1 MILSSKINKS
11 KEILRNFGYYWM
23 CISIIGLILV
33 LFCFWMGK
41 LYSETFS
48 KQLVSDLANVFWLG
62 YIFSMLILCW
72 IEYYE
77 KIATKETIE
86 EKEIDNIYA

>member
-33 LFCFWMGK
+33 LLSFWIGK

-48 KQLVSDLANVFWLG
+48 KQLVSDLANVFLLG
-62 YIFSMLILCW
+62 YLFSMLILCW

-77 KIATKETIE
+77 KMTTKEVIE

>member
-23 CISIIGLILV
+23 YISIIGLILV
-33 LFCFWMGK
+33 FSYFWIGK
-41 LYSETFS
+41 LFSETFS
-48 KQLVSDLANVFWLG
+48 KQLISDLANVFWLG
-62 YIFSMLILCW
+62 YIISMVILCW
-72 IEYYE
+72 IEYYD
-77 KIATKETIE
+77 KITTKEVIE

>member
-1 MILSSKINKS
+1 MILSTKINKS

-23 CISIIGLILV
+23 IISIIGLILV
-33 LFCFWMGK
+33 LFCFWMSK

-62 YIFSMLILCW
+62 YILSVSILCW

-77 KIATKETIE
+77 KITSKEVVE